1 MALDNRSQNNKE
13 NLNRTGHKGRLLFVL
28 LCVLM
33 VAGGAV
39 LLYLDA
45 DRDYRHGIYRCADGR
60 MMQEP
65 AVPDENLISTLSA
78 RLQTV
83 AESNPGM
90 EQYVML
96 IPSASCIQ
104 SVYLPEGASV
114 RDQKEDLNHTRAA
127 LPAGVTWIDLT
138 ELFTAHAGEKLYYA
152 TDVYLTGW
160 GSRYAAKAALE
171 GMGATVPDSKYK
183 SYLLSDGFRGNLEQ
197 DGTLIQRLLRSKSE
211 RLEIYVPEEE
221 AAYYRMDVAGKD
233 WSGSL
238 YDARAAEGP
247 NAYDVFFGGE
257 RPLTEIHTAAANNRT
272 ILVVGDRMADSIVPH
287 FVSSFEHIIL
297 MHPSSCSARVEKLI
311 GKYKPEKI
319 LYLYDANTFFSD
331 YALAGALPGR
341 RKK

>member
-1 MALDNRSQNNKE
+1 M
-13 NLNRTGHKGRLLFVL
+13 
-28 LCVLM
+28 
-33 VAGGAV
+33 
-39 LLYLDA
+39 
-45 DRDYRHGIYRCADGR
+45 
-60 MMQEP
+60 
-65 AVPDENLISTLSA
+65 
-78 RLQTV
+78 
-83 AESNPGM
+83 
-90 EQYVML
+90 
-96 IPSASCIQ
+96 
-104 SVYLPEGASV
+104 
-114 RDQKEDLNHTRAA
+114 
-127 LPAGVTWIDLT
+127 PAGVTWIDLT

-152 TDVYLTGW
+152 TDIYLTGW

-171 GMGATVPDSKYK
+171 GMGVTVPDSKYK

-238 YDARAAEGP
+238 YDARAAEGT

-287 FVSSFEHIIL
+287 FVSSFEHIVL

-311 GKYKPEKI
+311 RKYKQRDRELYQAKWNPTEMPVYIPVSREVYLLQKYRWLI
-319 LYLYDANTFFSD
+319 LANYSNIKHYSEPLMD
-331 YALAGALPGR
+331 KLL
-341 RKK
+341 